1 MVSVLQ
7 TSDTPA
13 FARAPTVIW
22 VGRVMSGLVV
32 LFLLLDGAIKLLE
45 LSVVGETLS
54 GLGYPP
60 SHARLLGVLTVV
72 PVLLYAWP
80 RTSLLGA
87 ILLTGLF
94 GGAMATHL
102 RVGSPV
108 FTHVLFGLYLGLLTW
123 GGLFLREPR
132 LRTLLPYRI

>member
-1 MVSVLQ
+1 MASVPQ
-7 TSDTPA
+7 EPGPRA
-13 FARAPTVIW
+13 FAPAPTLIW
-22 VGRVMSGLVV
+22 IGRVMSGLVV
-32 LFLLLDGAIKLLE
+32 LFLLLDGAIKLLA
-45 LSVVGETLS
+45 LPVVGETLS
-54 GLGYPP
+54 GLDYPP

-72 PVLLYAWP
+72 SVLLYAWP

-108 FTHVLFGLYLGLLTW
+108 FTHSCSVSTLGC
-123 GGLFLREPR
+123 
-132 LRTLLPYRI
+132 